1 MCSWTCA
8 VNEAEKGV
16 AAEERRSIG
25 REGTYFE
32 DWKKNGIFVIDGNC
46 LVGQERQMPERKG
59 RQQAEWVGCR
69 THGARLAGMTGS
81 M

>member
-59 RQQAEWVGCR
+59 RLSRRSGWA
-69 THGARLAGMTGS
+69 AGHRVRGWLG
-81 M
+81 